1 VIRLGK
7 PGGHRFW
14 DGAGAGVGAGVS
26 DGAVGAEAG
35 GVVAL
40 QASEQESALAL
51 LGLKQESLQAPG
63 LEQASELETTTG
75 HRLIPL
81 TRVP

>member
-1 VIRLGK
+1 MA
-7 PGGHRFW
+7 PGQES
-14 DGAGAGVGAGVS
+14 ALVS
-26 DGAVGAEAG
+26 VMVLALVSVLAPLELKQEES
-35 GVVAL
+35 L